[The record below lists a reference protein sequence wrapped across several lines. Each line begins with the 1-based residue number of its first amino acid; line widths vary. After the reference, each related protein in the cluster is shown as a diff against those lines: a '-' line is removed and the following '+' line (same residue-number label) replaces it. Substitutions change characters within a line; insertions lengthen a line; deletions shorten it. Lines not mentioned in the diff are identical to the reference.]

1 MTQIE
6 IQIEALDYSDKIAY
20 KNHLADKIKNEPR
33 QADRDRYQK
42 VIDLIVK
49 SIL

>member
-6 IQIEALDYSDKIAY
+6 IQIEALDYHDRVNY
-20 KNHLADKIKNEPR
+20 KNYLAEKAKTEPR
-33 QADRDRYQK
+33 QADRDRYNK
-42 VIDLIVK
+42 VIMLIVK

>member
-6 IQIEALDYSDKIAY
+6 IQIEALDYHDRVNY
-20 KNHLADKIKNEPR
+20 KNYLTEKAKTEPR
-33 QADRDRYQK
+33 QADRDRYNK
-42 VIDLIVK
+42 VIMLIVK